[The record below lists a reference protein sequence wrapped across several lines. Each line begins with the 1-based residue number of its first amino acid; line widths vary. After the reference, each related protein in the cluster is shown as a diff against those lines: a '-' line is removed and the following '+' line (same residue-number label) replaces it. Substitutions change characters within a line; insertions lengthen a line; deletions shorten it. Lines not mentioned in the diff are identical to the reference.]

1 MEKAIPTV
9 SESVATSGEVS
20 LPILIPTVIIFVLT
34 VFGLWGNGCIVVVT
48 LRNK

>member
-1 MEKAIPTV
+1 MEKAISTV

-20 LPILIPTVIIFVLT
+20 LPILIPTAIIFVLT
-34 VFGLWGNGCIVVVT
+34 VFGLWGNGCIVVAT